1 MRINWQQIGQKR
13 DKLARMDNARENN
26 KRLPYEYTVG
36 EKILIVSKSYERNRK
51 LSAPTK
57 GPFVIVQ
64 INKNGT
70 VVIERKQYYE
80 TINIRRIRPFKEQYT
95 KTNDE

>member
-36 EKILIVSKSYERNRK
+36 EKILIVSIHYERNRK
-51 LSAPTK
+51 VGAPTK
-57 GPFVIVQ
+57 GPYEIVKV
-64 INKNGT
+64 NRNGT
-70 VVIERKQYYE
+70 VVIERNQYC
-80 TINIRRIRPFKEQYT
+80 TVP
-95 KTNDE
+95 